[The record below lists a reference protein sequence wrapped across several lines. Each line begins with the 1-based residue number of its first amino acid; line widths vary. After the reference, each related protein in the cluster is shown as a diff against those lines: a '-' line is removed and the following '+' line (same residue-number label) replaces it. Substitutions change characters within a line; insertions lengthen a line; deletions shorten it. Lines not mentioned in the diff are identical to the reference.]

1 MSSEL
6 RRKNVNEVAVT
17 QYDISVIPN
26 DFNITTI
33 FNLIDSGAVEMPVFQ
48 RNYIW
53 DKKRASRFIES
64 LILGLP
70 VPQIF
75 LYQKERNKFLVID
88 GQQRLLSIY
97 YYIKQRFPLVEKRAE
112 LRKVFDLNNGIPD
125 SILFSDMYF
134 QDFKLQLSKSE
145 NREKNPLDG
154 LRYNT
159 LGLYKSNFEFMTIR
173 CMAIRQNEPKE
184 DDSSVFEIF
193 SRLNTGGVNLSNQ
206 EIRACLYYSDFFRM
220 LNILNQNSIWRNI
233 YGKPEDGKFKDVEII
248 LRSFALLCDGE
259 NYSGSMNGFINR
271 FAKKAMNYSTSEI
284 EYFENLF
291 TSFLESC
298 SEISRETFAT
308 KKGEF
313 NGALFDSVFVA
324 TVDIYYKEKSLV
336 GGKIQPDKIN
346 ALKKDV
352 EFEEAITHST
362 SHSKMVKKRLAKA
375 QEYLKLKHSSLAYQT
390 FSHLHDPA
398 PLELHEAFLQD
409 GGRC

>member
-6 RRKNVNEVAVT
+6 RRKSVNEVAVT

-125 SILFSDMYF
+125 SILFNDMYF

-145 NREKNPLDG
+145 NGEKNPLDG

-206 EIRACLYYSDFFRM
+206 EIRACLYYSDFFRI

-233 YGKPEDGKFKDVEII
+233 YGKPEDGKFRDVEII

-324 TVDIYYKEKSLV
+324 TVDRYYKEKSLV
-336 GGKIQPDKIN
+336 GGKTQPDKIN

-362 SHSKMVKKRLAKA
+362 SHTKMVKKRLEKA
-375 QEYLKLKHSSLAYQT
+375 REYLQ
-390 FSHLHDPA
+390 
-398 PLELHEAFLQD
+398 
-409 GGRC
+409 

>member
-6 RRKNVNEVAVT
+6 RRKSVNEVAVT

-125 SILFSDMYF
+125 SILFNDMYF

-145 NREKNPLDG
+145 NGEKNPLDG

-206 EIRACLYYSDFFRM
+206 EIRACLYYSDFFRI

-233 YGKPEDGKFKDVEII
+233 YGKPEDGKFRDLEII

-324 TVDIYYKEKSLV
+324 TVDRYYKEKSLV
-336 GGKIQPDKIN
+336 GGKTQPDKIN

-362 SHSKMVKKRLAKA
+362 SHTKMVKKRLEKA
-375 QEYLKLKHSSLAYQT
+375 REYLQ
-390 FSHLHDPA
+390 
-398 PLELHEAFLQD
+398 
-409 GGRC
+409 

>member
-6 RRKNVNEVAVT
+6 RRKSVNEVAVT

-33 FNLIDSGAVEMPVFQ
+33 FNLINSGAVEMPVFQ

-125 SILFSDMYF
+125 SILFNDMYF

-145 NREKNPLDG
+145 NGEKNPLDG

-220 LNILNQNSIWRNI
+220 LNILNQNSVWRNF

-271 FAKKAMNYSTSEI
+271 FTKKAMNYSTSEI

-324 TVDIYYKEKSLV
+324 TVDRYYKEKSLV

-346 ALKKDV
+346 ALKKDM

-362 SHSKMVKKRLAKA
+362 SHTKMVKKRLEKA
-375 QEYLKLKHSSLAYQT
+375 REYLQ
-390 FSHLHDPA
+390 
-398 PLELHEAFLQD
+398 
-409 GGRC
+409 

>member
-1 MSSEL
+1 MNSEL
-6 RRKNVNEVAVT
+6 RRKSVNEVAVT

-33 FNLIDSGAVEMPVFQ
+33 FNLIDSGAIEMPVFQ

-97 YYIKQRFPLVEKRAE
+97 YYVKQRFPLSEKRAE

-125 SILFSDMYF
+125 SILFDDSYF

-145 NREKNPLDG
+145 NGEKNPLDG

-159 LGLYKSNFEFMTIR
+159 LGLYKSNFEFMTMR

-193 SRLNTGGVNLSNQ
+193 SRLNTGGVNLTNQ

-220 LNILNQNSIWRNI
+220 LNSLNQNSIWRNI
-233 YGKPEDGKFKDVEII
+233 YGKPEDGKFKDVEIL
-248 LRSFALLCDGE
+248 LRSFALLCSGDG
-259 NYSGSMNGFINR
+259 YSGSMNGFINR
-271 FAKKAMNYSTSEI
+271 FAKKAMNYSVEEV
-284 EYFENLF
+284 EYFRNLF
-291 TSFLESC
+291 ISFLESC
-298 SEISRETFAT
+298 SDIPRESFCS
-308 KKGEF
+308 KKGDF
-313 NGALFDSVFVA
+313 NGALFDCVFV
-324 TVDIYYKEKSLV
+324 VSVKKCYEKKSLV
-336 GGKIQPDKIN
+336 CEKIQPDRID
-346 ALKKDV
+346 ALKVDP

-375 QEYLKLKHSSLAYQT
+375 QE
-390 FSHLHDPA
+390 
-398 PLELHEAFLQD
+398 
-409 GGRC
+409 

>member
-6 RRKNVNEVAVT
+6 RRKSVNEVAVT

-97 YYIKQRFPLVEKRAE
+97 YYIKQRFPLPEKRAE

-125 SILFSDMYF
+125 SILFNDMYF
-134 QDFKLQLSKSE
+134 QDFKLQLPKSE
-145 NREKNPLDG
+145 NGEKNPLDG

-193 SRLNTGGVNLSNQ
+193 SRLNTGGVNLTNQ

-220 LNILNQNSIWRNI
+220 LNILNQNGAWRNF
-233 YGKPEDGKFKDVEII
+233 YGKPEDGKFRDVEII

-259 NYSGSMNGFINR
+259 NYSGSMNSFLNR

-324 TVDIYYKEKSLV
+324 TADRCYKEKSIV
-336 GGKIQPDKIN
+336 SGKIQPYKID
-346 ALKKDV
+346 ALKIDA

-362 SHSKMVKKRLAKA
+362 SHTKVVKKRLEKA
-375 QEYLKLKHSSLAYQT
+375 REYLQ
-390 FSHLHDPA
+390 
-398 PLELHEAFLQD
+398 
-409 GGRC
+409 

>member
-6 RRKNVNEVAVT
+6 RRKSVNEVAVT

-125 SILFSDMYF
+125 SILFNDMYF

-145 NREKNPLDG
+145 NGEKNPLDG

-206 EIRACLYYSDFFRM
+206 EIRACLYYSDFFRI

-233 YGKPEDGKFKDVEII
+233 YGKPEDRKFRDVEII

-324 TVDIYYKEKSLV
+324 TVDRYYKEKSLV
-336 GGKIQPDKIN
+336 GGKTQPDKIN

-362 SHSKMVKKRLAKA
+362 SHTKMVKKRLEKA
-375 QEYLKLKHSSLAYQT
+375 REYLQ
-390 FSHLHDPA
+390 
-398 PLELHEAFLQD
+398 
-409 GGRC
+409 

>member
-6 RRKNVNEVAVT
+6 RRKSVNEVAVT

-125 SILFSDMYF
+125 SILFNDMYF

-145 NREKNPLDG
+145 NGEKNPLDG

-220 LNILNQNSIWRNI
+220 LNILNQNSVWRNF
-233 YGKPEDGKFKDVEII
+233 YGKPEDGKFRDVEII

-259 NYSGSMNGFINR
+259 NYSGSMNGFS
-271 FAKKAMNYSTSEI
+271 KAPVY
-284 EYFENLF
+284 
-291 TSFLESC
+291 
-298 SEISRETFAT
+298 
-308 KKGEF
+308 G
-313 NGALFDSVFVA
+313 
-324 TVDIYYKEKSLV
+324 
-336 GGKIQPDKIN
+336 
-346 ALKKDV
+346 
-352 EFEEAITHST
+352 IT
-362 SHSKMVKKRLAKA
+362 
-375 QEYLKLKHSSLAYQT
+375 
-390 FSHLHDPA
+390 
-398 PLELHEAFLQD
+398 
-409 GGRC
+409 

>member
-6 RRKNVNEVAVT
+6 RRKSVTEVAVT

-26 DFNITTI
+26 DFNIITI

-97 YYIKQRFPLVEKRAE
+97 YYIKQRFPLSEKRAE
-112 LRKVFDLNNGIPD
+112 LRKVFDLNNGIPS
-125 SILFSDMYF
+125 SILFNDTYF

-159 LGLYKSNFEFMTIR
+159 LGFYKSNFEFMTIR

-193 SRLNTGGVNLSNQ
+193 SRLNTGGVNLTNQ

-220 LNILNQNSIWRNI
+220 LNILNQNVVWRKF
-233 YGKPEDGKFKDVEII
+233 YGKPEDGKFRDVEII
-248 LRSFALLCDGE
+248 LRSFALLCDGN
-259 NYSGSMNGFINR
+259 NYSGSMNSFINR
-271 FAKKAMNYSTSEI
+271 FAKQAMKYSTSEI
-284 EYFENLF
+284 EYFKNLF

-298 SEISRETFAT
+298 SEITRETFAT

-324 TVDIYYKEKSLV
+324 TVDRYYKEKSLV
-336 GGKIQPDKIN
+336 VGKIQPDKIN

-362 SHSKMVKKRLAKA
+362 SHTKVVKKRLTKA
-375 QEYLKLKHSSLAYQT
+375 REYLQ
-390 FSHLHDPA
+390 
-398 PLELHEAFLQD
+398 
-409 GGRC
+409 

>member
-6 RRKNVNEVAVT
+6 RRKSVNEVAVT

-97 YYIKQRFPLVEKRAE
+97 YYIKQRFPLIEKRAE

-125 SILFSDMYF
+125 SILFNNMYF

-145 NREKNPLDG
+145 NGEKNPLDG

-193 SRLNTGGVNLSNQ
+193 SRLNTGGVKLSNQ

-220 LNILNQNSIWRNI
+220 LNILNQNSVWRNF
-233 YGKPEDGKFKDVEII
+233 YGKPEDGKFRDVEII

-271 FAKKAMNYSTSEI
+271 FAKRAMNYSTSEI
-284 EYFENLF
+284 EYFENLY

-324 TVDIYYKEKSLV
+324 TVDRYYKEKSLV

-362 SHSKMVKKRLAKA
+362 SHTKMVKKRLEKA
-375 QEYLKLKHSSLAYQT
+375 REYLQ
-390 FSHLHDPA
+390 
-398 PLELHEAFLQD
+398 
-409 GGRC
+409 

>member
-1 MSSEL
+1 MNSEL
-6 RRKNVNEVAVT
+6 RRKSVNEVAVT

-33 FNLIDSGAVEMPVFQ
+33 FNLIDSGAIEMPVFQ

-97 YYIKQRFPLVEKRAE
+97 YYVKQRFPLSEKRAE
-112 LRKVFDLNNGIPD
+112 LRKVFDVNNGIPD
-125 SILFSDMYF
+125 SILFDDSYF

-145 NREKNPLDG
+145 NGEKNPLDG

-159 LGLYKSNFEFMTIR
+159 LGLYKSNFEFMTMR

-193 SRLNTGGVNLSNQ
+193 SRLNTGGVNLTNQ

-220 LNILNQNSIWRNI
+220 LNSLNQNSIWRKI
-233 YGKPEDGKFKDVEII
+233 YGKPEDGKFKDVEIL
-248 LRSFALLCDGE
+248 LRSFALLCSGE
-259 NYSGSMNGFINR
+259 EYSGSMNGFINR
-271 FAKKAMNYSTSEI
+271 FAKKAMSYSVEEV
-284 EYFENLF
+284 EYFRKLF
-291 TSFLESC
+291 ISFLESC
-298 SEISRETFAT
+298 SDIPRESFCS
-308 KKGEF
+308 KKGDF
-313 NGALFDSVFVA
+313 NGALFDCVFVVSA
-324 TVDIYYKEKSLV
+324 KKCYEGKSLV
-336 GGKIQPDKIN
+336 CEKIQPNRID
-346 ALKKDV
+346 ALKVDP

-375 QEYLKLKHSSLAYQT
+375 REYLQ
-390 FSHLHDPA
+390 
-398 PLELHEAFLQD
+398 
-409 GGRC
+409 

>member
-1 MSSEL
+1 
-6 RRKNVNEVAVT
+6 
-17 QYDISVIPN
+17 
-26 DFNITTI
+26 
-33 FNLIDSGAVEMPVFQ
+33 
-48 RNYIW
+48 
-53 DKKRASRFIES
+53 
-64 LILGLP
+64 
-70 VPQIF
+70 
-75 LYQKERNKFLVID
+75 
-88 GQQRLLSIY
+88 
-97 YYIKQRFPLVEKRAE
+97 
-112 LRKVFDLNNGIPD
+112 
-125 SILFSDMYF
+125 
-134 QDFKLQLSKSE
+134 
-145 NREKNPLDG
+145 
-154 LRYNT
+154 
-159 LGLYKSNFEFMTIR
+159 
-173 CMAIRQNEPKE
+173 
-184 DDSSVFEIF
+184 
-193 SRLNTGGVNLSNQ
+193 
-206 EIRACLYYSDFFRM
+206 M

-375 QEYLKLKHSSLAYQT
+375 QEYLQ
-390 FSHLHDPA
+390 
-398 PLELHEAFLQD
+398 
-409 GGRC
+409 